1 LIIVI
6 ARFRPRPERREE
18 LVALLREVQE
28 ASREDDGCL
37 NYGYYAEVADPLS
50 FIAVEEW
57 RDQAALDAHLRQP
70 HVARL
75 VSGLPELGEGR
86 PEIQVHE
93 VASSGAMRFPD

>member
-1 LIIVI
+1 VIIVI

-18 LVALLREVQE
+18 LVALLQEVQE
-28 ASREDDGCL
+28 ASRADDGCL
-37 NYGYYAEVADPLS
+37 NYGYYSEVTDSLS

-57 RDQAALDAHLRQP
+57 HDQEALDAHLRQP

-86 PEIQVHE
+86 PEVQVHD
-93 VASSGAMRFPD
+93 VASSAPMRLPD